1 MDQVLLPSEKEH
13 YLFKALTFLDHF
25 QQHQDTIRVNKSKKL
40 IKKIYNSDCII
51 AFSGHFSAGKSTM
64 INTLIGDTILPTSP
78 IPTSANLVRIRSADG
93 DYAKIYQKSKKP
105 LLLNASYDFNMIKE
119 LCKQED
125 VLEVEIG
132 RENLEL
138 PENVWIMDT
147 PGIDST
153 DDAHRLSTESALH
166 LADLVFYVMDY
177 NHVQSELNFTY
188 TRNMLEHGVKLYLII
203 NQIDKHNEEELSF
216 QTFKE
221 SVAESFASWGVEP
234 AGIFFTSLRNPN
246 HIENELET
254 VKMLIK
260 DVFVHQNQWIKPSI
274 ESAFYQLSEEHDH
287 WLKEQVERIS
297 IPYKEVLSDYSDAEL
312 LNLTK
317 REQSLKREK
326 NNLCEK
332 SAKWER
338 HFENECEKVLKNAY
352 LMPYETRELAEL
364 FLQSIQPEFK
374 VGIFFSKQKTEEERQ
389 NRLIAF
395 LDSVNKQ
402 VESQLNWHIR
412 QWLGSLLSDLDT
424 IEENLQLQAQNLNIR
439 MEADLLLDTVKRGA
453 GVNGQAV
460 LNYCEDVSREIKK
473 IARSTLTPFKEQIIA
488 QMEKAIAVEIN
499 DLNAQ
504 ILQITE
510 AVEALKN
517 LDCIQK
523 QYDKR
528 RDQLLLPTGGEEA
541 ILSTL
546 LLEWEQSEQ
555 VEINSEIISKMQ
567 KEKVMVKK
575 PQQHSLI
582 DKRVETGIDG
592 FIEKVEQAIFHL
604 QKDKHFQRI
613 TLQLKEKVTR
623 LKNRHYT
630 IALFG
635 AFSAGKSSFA
645 NALLGEGVLP
655 VSPNPT
661 TAAINR
667 ICPISEE
674 NPHGSAVIHFK
685 GEKEMLSDLNNALL
699 AFDRKCLS
707 LEDGF
712 HQIPNLMKRG
722 KGKEREKVQLSFLN
736 AFEKGYPNL
745 KTLLGK
751 SINTTLEGFKQY
763 VGDEVQSCFVESIDL
778 FYDCPLTRQ
787 GITLVD
793 TPGADSINAR
803 HTGVAFD
810 YIKNADAII
819 FVTYYNHAFSRA
831 DREFLIQLGRVKD
844 TFELDKMFFIVNAID
859 LASSENEITEVLQY
873 VEEELGKN
881 GITKPKLFGLSSK
894 LALTRKQQ
902 DSSKIGQFQK
912 EFQHFLKFDLSK
924 LTIQAV
930 EAEYNRALLMLEQLI
945 ESASGAK
952 ELRANRREI
961 LLESKDIVINSL
973 SKMTPDL
980 LVKQLVQ
987 EAEELTFYVKQR
999 VFYRFA
1005 DFFKESFN
1013 PAVLKGNHREQL
1025 RACLT
1030 ELIDALSYD
1039 LGQEL
1044 RATSLRLEQYSKKQL
1059 MNYHLQIEKD
1069 MQRIKEEIKFSHFE
1083 NSSFQVPTM
1092 SKAFE
1097 NINRKPFED
1106 QFKLFRNPRAF
1117 FELDEKKKME
1127 EAYRN
1132 LLSPLVDEYL
1142 MEEHLKL
1149 SKYYQKILEKE
1160 FERMKDQIEKDLEE
1174 QYDAWISSISDDH
1187 KLPEWIQL
1195 QSTLRRF

>member
-1 MDQVLLPSEKEH
+1 MDQVVLSSIKEQ
-13 YLFKALTFLDHF
+13 YLFKALTLLERF
-25 QQHQDTIRVNKSKKL
+25 QQHQDNVRVNKSKKL
-40 IKKIYNSDCII
+40 IKKIYNNDCII

-78 IPTSANLVRIRSADG
+78 IPTSANLVRIRSANQ
-93 DYAKIYQKSKKP
+93 DYAKIYQNSKKP
-105 LLLNASYDFNMIKE
+105 LLLNASYDFNVIKE
-119 LCKQED
+119 LCKQEE

-132 RENLEL
+132 REDLEL

-188 TRNMLEHGVKLYLII
+188 TKNMLEHGVKLYLII
-203 NQIDKHNEEELSF
+203 NQIDKHNESELSF
-216 QTFKE
+216 HAFKE
-221 SVAESFASWGVEP
+221 SVAGSFASWGVEP
-234 AGIFFTSLRNPN
+234 AGIFFTTLRNSD

-260 DVFVHQNQWIKPSI
+260 DVFSHQNQWIEPSI

-287 WLKEQVERIS
+287 WLKEQVERES
-297 IPYKEVLSDYSDAEL
+297 IPYKEVLSDYSEAEI
-312 LNLTK
+312 LNLVK
-317 REQSLKREK
+317 REESLKIDK
-326 NNLCEK
+326 NNLCDK
-332 SAKWER
+332 SEEWGR
-338 HFENECEKVLKNAY
+338 HFENECERLLKNAY

-389 NRLIAF
+389 NRLNAF
-395 LDSVNKQ
+395 LDNVKKQ

-412 QWLGSLLSDLDT
+412 QWLSSLLSDLDT
-424 IEENLQLQAQNLNIR
+424 MDENLQLQAQNVDIHI
-439 MEADLLLDTVKRGA
+439 EADLLLDTVKRGA
-453 GVNGQAV
+453 GVNGQSV

-473 IARSTLTPFKEQIIA
+473 IARSTLSPFKEQIIA
-488 QMEKAIAVEIN
+488 QMEKSIALEIA
-499 DLNAQ
+499 DFNAQ
-504 ILQITE
+504 ILQISE
-510 AVEALKN
+510 AVEAMEN
-517 LDCIQK
+517 LDCIQQ

-528 RDQLLLPTGGEEA
+528 REELLLPTGGEEA
-541 ILSTL
+541 ILSSL
-546 LLEWEQSEQ
+546 LLEWEQSELL
-555 VEINSEIISKMQ
+555 EISSDLICEVQ
-567 KEKVMVKK
+567 KEKVIVDK
-575 PQQHSLI
+575 PLQHSSI
-582 DKRVETGIDG
+582 EKRVETEIDG
-592 FIEKVEQAIFHL
+592 VIDKVEKAIFYL
-604 QKDKHFQRI
+604 QKDKHFKRL
-613 TLQLKEKVTR
+613 TLQLEEKVAR

-645 NALLGEGVLP
+645 NALLGQGVLP

-667 ICPISEE
+667 ICPISEV

-712 HQIPNLMKRG
+712 RQIPSLLTSE

-736 AFEKGYPNL
+736 AFSKGYPNL
-745 KTLLGK
+745 KTLVGQ

-778 FYDCPLTRQ
+778 YYDCSLTRQ

-859 LASSENEITEVLQY
+859 LASSENEITEVLDY

-894 LALTRKQQ
+894 LALTKNQQ
-902 DSSKIGQFQK
+902 DSSKIGQFHN
-912 EFQHFLKFDLSK
+912 EFQQFLRFDLSK

-930 EAEYNRALLMLEQLI
+930 EAEYDRALLMLEQLI
-945 ESASGAK
+945 ESASGDK
-952 ELRANRREI
+952 ELRANRRGI
-961 LLESKDIVINSL
+961 LVESKDIVIKSL
-973 SKMTPDL
+973 SKIVPDL

-999 VFYRFA
+999 VFYRFS

-1025 RACLT
+1025 KACLT

-1044 RATSLRLEQYSKKQL
+1044 RATSLRLEKYSRKQL
-1059 MNYHLQIEKD
+1059 ISYHSQIEKD
-1069 MQRIKEEIKFSHFE
+1069 MQRMKAEIKFSHFE
-1083 NSSFQVPTM
+1083 NSSFQVPTI

-1097 NINRKPFED
+1097 KINRKPFEN
-1106 QFKLFRNPRAF
+1106 QFKYFRNPRAF

-1142 MEEHLKL
+1142 MAEHSKV
-1149 SKYYQKILEKE
+1149 SKYYQEMLETE

-1174 QYDAWISSISDDH
+1174 QYDAWISSLSDDH

-1195 QSTLRRF
+1195 QSILRTF